1 MIDTNGLEGDAN
13 LLQNMSMC
21 RTNSV
26 RSRLGGSISK
36 SLEVTQIQTKYEA
49 EINELR
55 EHKVKL
61 ETKNKKYL
69 EIIGMTAGE
78 QQENLKLQME
88 AAQEAITFSKRAKM
102 QGNSEN
108 EIQIFEEIEE
118 MLDIQQKEVQVYQ
131 DQVSALTADLETQR
145 NTNDEKSQIQQ
156 RVFDALN
163 KAESEK
169 AQF

>member
-78 QQENLKLQME
+78 QQENLKL
-88 AAQEAITFSKRAKM
+88 
-102 QGNSEN
+102 
-108 EIQIFEEIEE
+108 
-118 MLDIQQKEVQVYQ
+118 
-131 DQVSALTADLETQR
+131 
-145 NTNDEKSQIQQ
+145 
-156 RVFDALN
+156 
-163 KAESEK
+163 
-169 AQF
+169 